1 MEQKIVVRYSEAFK
15 IQVVNDLESGR
26 FDNINQ
32 ATKHYGIKGPCTIT
46 KWLKKYGRNH
56 LCPKVIYVKKPN
68 EQDQIK
74 QLRKEIKELQMA
86 LGITQTE
93 KVLEKSFLKIACE
106 KLGTDVEDFKKK
118 SIYSSALCKRELRR
132 NSELSVPGS

>member
-15 IQVVNDLESGR
+15 MQVIKDIESGR
-26 FDNINQ
+26 FNIGSAGQ
-32 ATKHYGIKGPCTIT
+32 HYGIKGACTI
-46 KWLKKYGRNH
+46 KNWLKKYSRNH

-118 SIYSSALCKRELRR
+118 VDLQQFIVQKRTQKKQ
-132 NSELSVPGS
+132 